1 MYAIK
6 DIAVH
11 GCPLYDFLLSAPLKQ
26 LKQKKAR

>member
-1 MYAIK
+1 MYTIK

-11 GCPLYDFLLSAPLKQ
+11 GCPFYDFLLSVPLKQ